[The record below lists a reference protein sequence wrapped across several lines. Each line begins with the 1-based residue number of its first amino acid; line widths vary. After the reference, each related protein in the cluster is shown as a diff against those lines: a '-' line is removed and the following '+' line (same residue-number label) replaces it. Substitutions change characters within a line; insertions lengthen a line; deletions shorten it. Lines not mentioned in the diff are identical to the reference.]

1 MNSSQIEQN
10 LPTQSAAA
18 CYRISCHFIEEAQM
32 HLRSNAQMLRS
43 GTFDGSEAIE
53 LKQSLRTG
61 FQDLREACILA
72 EERSL
77 ANPCARGDCPDRHA
91 SKSSDAL
98 LLRCSDAEVGQ
109 DRASGV
115 D

>member
-1 MNSSQIEQN
+1 
-10 LPTQSAAA
+10 
-18 CYRISCHFIEEAQM
+18 M

-61 FQDLREACILA
+61 FQDLSEACILA

-77 ANPCARGDCPDRHA
+77 ANPCARGDCPDCHA
-91 SKSSDAL
+91 LKSSDAL
-98 LLRCSDAEVGQ
+98 LLRCSDALLLRCRG
-109 DRASGV
+109 RSRPR
-115 D
+115 

>member
-1 MNSSQIEQN
+1 
-10 LPTQSAAA
+10 
-18 CYRISCHFIEEAQM
+18 M

-77 ANPCARGDCPDRHA
+77 ANPCARGDCPDCHA
-91 SKSSDAL
+91 VNESIHDVLGEKRIRDRETGKAAAN
-98 LLRCSDAEVGQ
+98 LLRDLTMQLSHHP
-109 DRASGV
+109 DRV
-115 D
+115 R

>member
-1 MNSSQIEQN
+1 
-10 LPTQSAAA
+10 
-18 CYRISCHFIEEAQM
+18 
-32 HLRSNAQMLRS
+32 MLRS

-77 ANPCARGDCPDRHA
+77 ANPCARGDCPDCHA
-91 SKSSDAL
+91 SKAQMHF
-98 LLRCSDAEVGQ
+98 CSDAEVGQ

-115 D
+115 DLTEYKRHLLVI

>member
-1 MNSSQIEQN
+1 
-10 LPTQSAAA
+10 
-18 CYRISCHFIEEAQM
+18 M
-32 HLRSNAQMLRS
+32 HLRSNAQMLMS
-43 GTFDGSEAIE
+43 GAFDGCEAIE

-61 FQDLREACILA
+61 LQDLRESRVFA

-77 ANPCARGDCPDRHA
+77 ANARARGDCPDCHA

-98 LLRCSDAEVGQ
+98 LLRCSNAEVGQ

>member
-1 MNSSQIEQN
+1 
-10 LPTQSAAA
+10 
-18 CYRISCHFIEEAQM
+18 M

-43 GTFDGSEAIE
+43 GTFNGSEAIE

-61 FQDLREACILA
+61 FQDLREAYILA

-77 ANPCARGDCPDRHA
+77 ANPCARGDGPDCHA
-91 SKSSDAL
+91 SESSDAL